1 MSLSNLGPGGFQS
14 PLWRWLIER
23 VWRLEHAFERS
34 RAAAKPEDDTRI
46 RIFLV
51 MGFFSL
57 CFVGVGLGAGWAALF
72 SRAGQGNGYAQGVE
86 GARGDL
92 VDRNGKLLAVD
103 LAHYALY
110 VDPKEIWDAKET
122 RRALGKALPDVP
134 GKRLD
139 KAVFGDRRAF
149 VLGGMTPDEKDAIRP
164 ELAETCSRG

>member
-51 MGFFSL
+51 MGFFGL

-72 SRAGQGNGYAQGVE
+72 SNAGKGTNVRAYLAKGAHGTRYRLLDVVKIDQSGRIDVAFKARKGNYRLKLAY
-86 GARGDL
+86 RGSRFL
-92 VDRNGKLLAVD
+92 
-103 LAHYALY
+103 
-110 VDPKEIWDAKET
+110 DAGT
-122 RRALGKALPDVP
+122 IVQTLHLHN
-134 GKRLD
+134 
-139 KAVFGDRRAF
+139 
-149 VLGGMTPDEKDAIRP
+149 
-164 ELAETCSRG
+164 